1 MQEANS
7 RQRNSPCDSN
17 AEAGQRVKGTEAFRA
32 KDDQNSE
39 EKSANQKKFS
49 QP

>member
-1 MQEANS
+1 MQKENGHP
-7 RQRNSPCDSN
+7 RNSPYPSN

-32 KDDQNSE
+32 KDGQYSE
-39 EKSANQKKFS
+39 EKSANQEKFS